1 MTKRTFEGAAAAA
14 AGAETEFGIFL
25 PDIARDAGIPLA
37 ALEAEVTAK
46 RLPTFEGSFE
56 CGDPREYWS
65 AGPVEIAVWLARPA
79 TPGDLRDRI
88 AAWNET
94 VFTVAQR
101 EAAGRR
107 AAELA
112 IEDAVDELISLAGL
126 AGQIGI
132 PVERLEAEYDAG
144 RLMES
149 DHPDAAEMD
158 NARIVSAVSVAG
170 WLENQANQDPELR
183 PAFAHWFEQLPEA
196 VRGQATRWAFERT
209 QSRRNLGIRG
219 VSDAPSLSDAQAQ
232 ALKRKRQAQ
241 KTARKANRR
250 R

>member
-88 AAWNET
+88 AAWN
-94 VFTVAQR
+94 QR
-101 EAAGRR
+101 F
-107 AAELA
+107 
-112 IEDAVDELISLAGL
+112 S
-126 AGQIGI
+126 
-132 PVERLEAEYDAG
+132 
-144 RLMES
+144 M
-149 DHPDAAEMD
+149 
-158 NARIVSAVSVAG
+158 
-170 WLENQANQDPELR
+170 
-183 PAFAHWFEQLPEA
+183 
-196 VRGQATRWAFERT
+196 RT
-209 QSRRNLGIRG
+209 SRIRG
-219 VSDAPSLSDAQAQ
+219 DGSASP
-232 ALKRKRQAQ
+232 RQA
-241 KTARKANRR
+241 ALAVYR
-250 R
+250 

>member
-107 AAELA
+107 AAELPSRMPWAAGQVQPHQPA
-112 IEDAVDELISLAGL
+112 IQQPLRGQRDLRLAGL
-126 AGQIGI
+126 RTAAAGLQRK
-132 PVERLEAEYDAG
+132 P
-144 RLMES
+144 
-149 DHPDAAEMD
+149 
-158 NARIVSAVSVAG
+158 
-170 WLENQANQDPELR
+170 
-183 PAFAHWFEQLPEA
+183 
-196 VRGQATRWAFERT
+196 
-209 QSRRNLGIRG
+209 RRH
-219 VSDAPSLSDAQAQ
+219 
-232 ALKRKRQAQ
+232 
-241 KTARKANRR
+241 ARKGREEHVEFITADVVPLRR
-250 R
+250 GEPGDHRLAITGCHVVLMGRDYSCSRPSPAMRS

>member
-94 VFTVAQR
+94 VFSPWRSVRQPAGGPRNCHRGCRGRPVRSSRTSPR
-101 EAAGRR
+101 SSSPCAASGTFGLPACGPPRQVFSGNPAATLGRV
-107 AAELA
+107 EKNMSSS
-112 IEDAVDELISLAGL
+112 SL
-126 AGQIGI
+126 
-132 PVERLEAEYDAG
+132 R
-144 RLMES
+144 M
-149 DHPDAAEMD
+149 
-158 NARIVSAVSVAG
+158 
-170 WLENQANQDPELR
+170 
-183 PAFAHWFEQLPEA
+183 
-196 VRGQATRWAFERT
+196 
-209 QSRRNLGIRG
+209 
-219 VSDAPSLSDAQAQ
+219 
-232 ALKRKRQAQ
+232 
-241 KTARKANRR
+241 
-250 R
+250 

>member
-1 MTKRTFEGAAAAA
+1 MTKRTSEGAAAAA

-94 VFTVAQR
+94 VFSPWRSVRQPAGGPR
-101 EAAGRR
+101 NLPSRMPWAAGQVQPHQP
-107 AAELA
+107 A
-112 IEDAVDELISLAGL
+112 IQQPLRGQRDLRLAGL
-126 AGQIGI
+126 RTAAAGLQRK
-132 PVERLEAEYDAG
+132 P
-144 RLMES
+144 
-149 DHPDAAEMD
+149 
-158 NARIVSAVSVAG
+158 
-170 WLENQANQDPELR
+170 
-183 PAFAHWFEQLPEA
+183 
-196 VRGQATRWAFERT
+196 
-209 QSRRNLGIRG
+209 RRH
-219 VSDAPSLSDAQAQ
+219 
-232 ALKRKRQAQ
+232 
-241 KTARKANRR
+241 ARKGREEHVEFITADGVPLRR
-250 R
+250 GEPGDHRLAITGCHVVLMGRDYSCSRPSPAMRS